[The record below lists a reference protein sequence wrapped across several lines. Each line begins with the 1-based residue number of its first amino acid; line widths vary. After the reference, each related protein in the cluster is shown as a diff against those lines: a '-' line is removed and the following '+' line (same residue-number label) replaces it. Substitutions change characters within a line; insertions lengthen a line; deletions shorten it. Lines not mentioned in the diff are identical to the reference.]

1 MNFRV
6 MSTILEVLYKARL
19 SRCEHRGYF
28 FLRVVFV
35 EGTRYSFSGLYGY
48 VKIFIP
54 RFHAPGR
61 SFTICLFHRSQWNFQ
76 WLLHNVA
83 QFLLVRITI
92 MVPHM
97 LTSIITVF
105 ASRRL
110 SPSSSSVRATETAI
124 FVSFSCISSFFS
136 LLTRQT
142 SRSHVSWKERA
153 INVDTLFLA
162 NLRFL
167 PNPTRLNSLYST

>member
-1 MNFRV
+1 
-6 MSTILEVLYKARL
+6 MSTILVEVLYEARL

-28 FLRVVFV
+28 FLRVVFL
-35 EGTRYSFSGLYGY
+35 EGTRYSFSGLHGY

-54 RFHAPGR
+54 RFHAQPGR
-61 SFTICLFHRSQWNFQ
+61 SFTICLFHRSQWNLQ

-83 QFLLVRITI
+83 QFLLIRITI
-92 MVPHM
+92 MVPHT
-97 LTSIITVF
+97 LTQLDNHGIRKDFLLQVHL
-105 ASRRL
+105 SRDRD
-110 SPSSSSVRATETAI
+110 RHI
-124 FVSFSCISSFFS
+124 CFF
-136 LLTRQT
+136 LTRLLFLQSSLTRRRT

-167 PNPTRLNSLYST
+167 PNSTRLNSLYST